1 MSKPS
6 KEPLRGEAAWRAAK
20 KAVSDRNE
28 AAYAQGREEKAA
40 KNAQFAARRRA
51 EEIQDR
57 SHLPHQPQG

>member
-1 MSKPS
+1 MSKPP

-28 AAYAQGREEKAA
+28 AAYAHGREERASR
-40 KNAQFAARRRA
+40 NAQFAARRRA

-57 SHLPHQPQG
+57 SHLPQQPHG